1 MSRFLLVTS
10 DVTFEQRV
18 QTAIAGRVPGS
29 VQTVYN
35 AQVPDTPDELL
46 RKVVGELPSVL
57 LLGPGVDPGSALRLA
72 SVFDVQHPEISL
84 VLVADADPTLALAAM
99 RSGVRDILEPQAE
112 ADVIRVLLERAC
124 HSADSRRRGLIPDPS
139 LDAAPSRLGG
149 RVIAVTSPKGGVG
162 KTTVATNLAVGL
174 GKLAPMS
181 TVLVDLDV
189 QFGDVA
195 AVLNLTP
202 EHTLTDAVTG
212 AAAQDTMVL
221 KAFLSVHPTS
231 IYALCTPD
239 SPAEADLIN
248 ANQIG
253 HMLDQLASEFQFVVV
268 DTAPGLGEHTLAALE
283 SATDVVFLSGMDV
296 PGVRGLRKEIDV
308 LTELQMLPGSR
319 HIVVNMADRASGL
332 SVQDIEATVR
342 TPVDVV
348 VPRSKAVTYST
359 NKGEPILQEAS
370 RDKAAKAL
378 SQLVARFDPA
388 HSKAPRKALHRRAV
402 LQ

>member
-18 QTAIAGRVPGS
+18 QTAIAGRIPGS
-29 VQTVYN
+29 VQTIYN
-35 AQVPDTPDELL
+35 VQIPDTPDELL
-46 RKVVGELPSVL
+46 RRVIGELPAVL
-57 LLGPGVDPGSALRLA
+57 LLGPGVDVNEALGLA
-72 SVFDVQHPEISL
+72 GIFDVQFPEISV
-84 VLVADADPTLALAAM
+84 VLVAGADPELALAAM
-99 RSGVRDILEPQAE
+99 RVGIRDILEPGAE
-112 ADVIRVLLERAC
+112 VDVVRVLLERAC
-124 HSADSRRRGLIPDPS
+124 HAADSRRRGAIS
-139 LDAAPSRLGG
+139 EDAPASRRQG

-162 KTTVATNLAVGL
+162 KTTVAANLAIGL
-174 GKLAPMS
+174 GKIAPMS

-195 AVLNLTP
+195 AVLNLVP
-202 EHTLTDAVTG
+202 EHTLSDAVTG
-212 AAAQDTMVL
+212 AAAQDSMVL
-221 KAFLSVHPTS
+221 KTFLSVHPAS
-231 IYALCTPD
+231 IYALCTPE
-239 SPAEADLIN
+239 SPADADRIN
-248 ANQIG
+248 ADQIG
-253 HMLDQLASEFQFVVV
+253 HMLEQLATEFQYVVI

-283 SATDVVFLSGMDV
+283 AATDVVFLSGMDV

-308 LTELQMLPGSR
+308 LSELQMLPGSR
-319 HIVVNMADRASGL
+319 HVVVNMADRYSGL
-332 SVQDIEATVR
+332 TVQDVEATIR

-378 SQLVARFDPA
+378 SGLVARFDP
-388 HSKAPRKALHRRAV
+388 SQTTVPRKAVHRRAV

>member
-10 DVTFEQRV
+10 DVTFDQRV
-18 QTAIAGRVPGS
+18 QTAIAGRIPGS

-35 AQVPDTPDELL
+35 VQVPDTPDELL

-57 LLGPGVDPGSALRLA
+57 LLGPGVDPTDALRLA

-84 VLVADADPTLALAAM
+84 VLVADGDPALALAAM

-112 ADVIRVLLERAC
+112 VDVIRVLLERAC
-124 HSADSRRRGLIPDPS
+124 QTADSRRRGLIPDAS

-231 IYALCTPD
+231 IYALCTPE

-248 ANQIG
+248 AEQIG
-253 HMLDQLASEFQFVVV
+253 HMLEQLASEFQFVVI

-283 SATDVVFLSGMDV
+283 AATDVVFLSGMDV

-378 SQLVARFDPA
+378 NQLVARFDPA
-388 HSKAPRKALHRRAV
+388 HSTAPRKAVHRRAV

>member
-10 DVTFEQRV
+10 DVTFEKRL
-18 QTAIAGRVPGS
+18 QTAIAGRIPGA
-29 VQTVYN
+29 VQTIYN
-35 AQVPDTPDELL
+35 VQLPDAPDELL
-46 RKVVGELPSVL
+46 HRVVGELPAVL
-57 LLGPGVDPGSALRLA
+57 LLGPGVEPADALRLA
-72 SVFDVQHPEISL
+72 AVFDVQHPEISL
-84 VLVADADPTLALAAM
+84 VLVSEADPELALGAM
-99 RSGVRDILEPQAE
+99 RSGIRDFLEPQAD

-139 LDAAPSRLGG
+139 LDVVPSRLGG

-162 KTTVATNLAVGL
+162 KTTVAANLAIGL

-195 AVLNLTP
+195 AVLNLAP
-202 EHTLTDAVTG
+202 EHTLSDAVTG

-221 KAFLSVHPTS
+221 KAFLSVHPAS
-231 IYALCTPD
+231 IYALCTPE
-239 SPAEADLIN
+239 SPAEADRIN
-248 ANQIG
+248 AEQIG
-253 HMLDQLASEFQFVVV
+253 HMLEQLASEFQFVVI

-283 SATDVVFLSGMDV
+283 AATDVVFLSGMDV

-308 LTELQMLPGSR
+308 LSELQMLPSSR
-319 HIVVNMADRASGL
+319 HVVVNMADRHSGL
-332 SVQDIEATVR
+332 TVQDVEATVR

-359 NKGEPILQEAS
+359 NKGEPILQEGS

-378 SQLVARFDPA
+378 NQLVARFDPA
-388 HSKAPRKALHRRAV
+388 HAASPRKAVHRRAV